1 MLLTA
6 TNFVKMIEN
15 VELTDPFRTLVS
27 VPGTT
32 EDHSDLFNLS
42 IFNSETSGR
51 IVYE

>member
-6 TNFVKMIEN
+6 SNFVKMIEN
-15 VELTDPFRTLVS
+15 VALTDPFRTEVS

-42 IFNSETSGR
+42 ISNSETSGR